1 MGAPTSASAIC
12 SESFVSTFSGS
23 RSTRLLHVVMAKLQA
38 EFAAR
43 FLPLDEGF
51 EPRQGLIPLSGNA
64 IEVSPDVLERF
75 RPQFEQAFASDACA
89 LHHAGAFEHAQVL
102 GDRLPRQA

>member
-1 MGAPTSASAIC
+1 
-12 SESFVSTFSGS
+12 
-23 RSTRLLHVVMAKLQA
+23 MAELQA

-64 IEVSPDVLERF
+64 IEVGPDVLERF